1 MRILFLTQIIP
12 WPIDAGPKVKT
23 WNVLRYLHDQGHE
36 IVLVSFVRQEEKPY
50 VHVMNEVCEKVYSVP
65 IRRSLLANGM
75 YYLRSLFSK
84 RPFLIE
90 RDNLPV
96 MRATVK
102 EILQGEQID
111 VIHADQLS
119 MVQFAFDSAYPD
131 QSELARA
138 GDKKPIFVFDA
149 HNAVWT
155 IVDRMR
161 KNAPWI
167 MKPILSLELH
177 RIKKYEGAVVR
188 YFDHTFAVAEPDA
201 AALMQA
207 AEFQSDAKT
216 NGKISVVPI
225 AVDAEA
231 LIPVKQVSGSCRI
244 LTLGTLHYPP
254 NADGIR
260 WFAGEVFPLI
270 KERIPG
276 VTLTI
281 VGKNPPRDI
290 QQFETIYPD
299 AVRVTGY
306 VADLDPYFEEAALVV
321 VPVRA
326 GGGMRVRILEAFAR
340 GMPMV
345 TTTVGLEG
353 IDAEPGREVLVEDT
367 PVEFADAVI
376 QLLQDENLRQEIA
389 MNGRKLVERKYDYR
403 VVLDALQIIYQ
414 RRGNNFQLNDT
425 AAAAPIQSL

>member
-1 MRILFLTQIIP
+1 MLLLCGRQ
-12 WPIDAGPKVKT
+12 
-23 WNVLRYLHDQGHE
+23 Q
-36 IVLVSFVRQEEKPY
+36 SF
-50 VHVMNEVCEKVYSVP
+50 
-65 IRRSLLANGM
+65 
-75 YYLRSLFSK
+75 
-84 RPFLIE
+84 
-90 RDNLPV
+90 D
-96 MRATVK
+96 
-102 EILQGEQID
+102 
-111 VIHADQLS
+111 
-119 MVQFAFDSAYPD
+119 
-131 QSELARA
+131 
-138 GDKKPIFVFDA
+138 
-149 HNAVWT
+149 
-155 IVDRMR
+155 
-161 KNAPWI
+161 
-167 MKPILSLELH
+167 
-177 RIKKYEGAVVR
+177 
-188 YFDHTFAVAEPDA
+188 
-201 AALMQA
+201 LMQKPM
-207 AEFQSDAKT
+207 EKSPL
-216 NGKISVVPI
+216 VPI

-231 LIPVKQVSGSCRI
+231 LIPVKQVSGSCKI

-306 VADLDPYFEEAALVV
+306 VPDLDPYFEEAALVV

-376 QLLQDENLRQEIA
+376 RLLQDENLRQEIA
-389 MNGRKLVERKYDYR
+389 MNGRKLIERKYDYR
-403 VVLDALQIIYQ
+403 VVLDALQIVYQ
-414 RRGNNFQLNDT
+414 RRGNNFQPNET
-425 AAAAPIQSL
+425 AAAARFNHYEDFIYLSLCPKLDPGPALPIYPALIYARAPGNTADTLVWFE